1 MNMQQTSDQF
11 APWLLTEKQ
20 KKHHLFVCH
29 QVPGE
34 IRNIQNLPSGAITG
48 DET

>member
-1 MNMQQTSDQF
+1 MNTKS
-11 APWLLTEKQ
+11 APWLLTDKQ
-20 KKHHLFVCH
+20 KQQHLSVCH

-34 IRNIQNLPSGAITG
+34 IGNVQNLPSGVITG